1 MNTYIHNTMGQSQSN
16 TFKHEKMRRE
26 YNDRLYY
33 TLDKKLQRYQEHNPL
48 YHGEWARYKQRVD
61 LCFSEDMANY
71 VSSSQTN
78 QTSH

>member
-1 MNTYIHNTMGQSQSN
+1 MGQSQSN

-33 TLDKKLQRYQEHNPL
+33 ALDKKLQRYQEHNPV

-61 LCFSEDMANY
+61 LYFAEDMAIY
-71 VSSSQTN
+71 ASYSQRS
-78 QTSH
+78 QKLD